1 MVGGWASGRWLA
13 GQVVGMAPETAV
25 AVNLVTP
32 CDLSEMPGSKRE
44 YWAFS
49 ALGMQALRPGCVHL
63 QVVHNC
69 VSWEGQSGSAIWQTA
84 VVDPGTSGPD
94 GGGPPAPAAGSGP
107 GSPAP
112 PPAGS
117 TPQQATVQAAPT
129 PAAEV
134 MSANGSSNGNATA
147 PTVPAAQLGDVS
159 TAQPNTIRAVLTGV
173 ITTSVS
179 SAAA

>member
-1 MVGGWASGRWLA
+1 MPFSHIGCASA
-13 GQVVGMAPETAV
+13 
-25 AVNLVTP
+25 
-32 CDLSEMPGSKRE
+32 SPGLHTRI
-44 YWAFS
+44 
-49 ALGMQALRPGCVHL
+49 V

-94 GGGPPAPAAGSGP
+94 GGGPAAPAPAPAP
-107 GSPAP
+107 GSPPP
-112 PPAGS
+112 PPAS
-117 TPQQATVQAAPT
+117 SAPQHSAFQAAPT

-134 MSANGSSNGNATA
+134 MFSNGSSNGNATA

-159 TAQPNTIRAVLTGV
+159 TAKPNTIRAILTGV

-179 SAAA
+179 SAAVGRSCPACPVLSVLLGGSAWGMAVPVHR